1 MELTWARGE
10 GRRPRWPRDSQII
23 SFHPLRGQASI
34 RLTRNSPTPSSPSPS
49 LPCRPTATVH
59 RQKIISNR
67 DTGADFSNAV
77 DPNGSRAN
85 AWREIFFFSFF
96 LVLSFCFFFFRRE
109 EERWMD
115 LEIGGGFEPCAHHLH
130 RYTAWIK
137 GWLKKLIGK
146 IHIFFLFKKLF
157 ANKEILILMYTRD
170 TFVSIR
176 ALKGKDKRYH
186 LWK

>member
-23 SFHPLRGQASI
+23 SFHPLWGQASI
-34 RLTRNSPTPSSPSPS
+34 RLTRNSPTPSFPSPS

-67 DTGADFSNAV
+67 DTGADFSNTV

-96 LVLSFCFFFFRRE
+96 LVLSFCFFFSPRGRAVDGFRNR
-109 EERWMD
+109 RRFRTVCSS
-115 LEIGGGFEPCAHHLH
+115 LTRLH
-130 RYTAWIK
+130 
-137 GWLKKLIGK
+137 GV
-146 IHIFFLFKKLF
+146 
-157 ANKEILILMYTRD
+157 N
-170 TFVSIR
+170 
-176 ALKGKDKRYH
+176 
-186 LWK
+186 

>member
-1 MELTWARGE
+1 MHGINVGE
-10 GRRPRWPRDSQII
+10 GGGEAFAVATRQPNNII
-23 SFHPLRGQASI
+23 S
-34 RLTRNSPTPSSPSPS
+34 SPTGTSVDSTNQKLTHPSSSSPS

-96 LVLSFCFFFFRRE
+96 LVSLFFFFRRE

-115 LEIGGGFEPCAHHLH
+115 LEIGGGFEPCAHRLH
-130 RYTAWIK
+130 GYTA
-137 GWLKKLIGK
+137 
-146 IHIFFLFKKLF
+146 
-157 ANKEILILMYTRD
+157 
-170 TFVSIR
+170 
-176 ALKGKDKRYH
+176 
-186 LWK
+186 